1 MREVALRTRVWDNT
15 RPLTVEL
22 MVVVVWKVVL
32 FAAEIVWK
40 PEAVELA
47 VASDAVDAPV
57 MTPPFDVAV
66 PVVVASVVPVAEA
79 VLPVAVPDVVL

>member
-1 MREVALRTRVWDNT
+1 MRTRVWDNT

-47 VASDAVDAPV
+47 VASDAVDGPV
-57 MTPPFDVAV
+57 MTVPFDVAV